1 MPSCQISPLRLSCD
15 FAADPLGI
23 DNPHPR
29 LSWQLSSRERGQVQS
44 AYRIIVGSSKD
55 AALAGQADVWDTGR
69 VESSDQLSI
78 EYQGPELKSFGKY
91 WWAVMVW
98 DSQGAPSRWSDPASW
113 EMGVLNPGD
122 WKGDWIAA
130 PDSIVW
136 GPLFRTEFDADGPIE
151 SARAYICGLGCCE
164 LYINGSKAGDSVF
177 DPAQTDYEHRAF
189 YVCHD
194 ITALLKQGR
203 NACGVMLGN
212 GWFNQDRVWGGLS
225 YGTPR
230 LLAMLRLVRADGTVL
245 VVSSGQDWKC
255 SAGPV
260 LKNNV
265 YAGEVYDARREIPGW
280 AEPGLDDSAWE
291 EVCVAEAPTPCLQ
304 AQPLQPI
311 RRMGELQPV
320 EITSP
325 EPRVYLYDLGQNFS
339 GWARI
344 HVDNAPRGAAITLRF
359 AEALDDRGRLSTGST
374 GVQHTGVVQTDTYI
388 CRGGGVEVYEPR
400 FTYHG
405 FRYVEV
411 TRYAGEPTVDELDGV
426 FVHTAV
432 ERRGEFESSDPM
444 LNRIHEAAVWTQL
457 SNLHGIPT
465 DCPHRERCGWLGD
478 AQVAAEMSIYN
489 FDMARL
495 WAKYLGDIETTS
507 RSGGPKMISP
517 GKRIPGDAT
526 PDWGTAVVQLPWYLY
541 LYYAD
546 IQTLKTCYPG
556 MERWLAHLGDIAEGH
571 IVSAGLGDWCAPDAL
586 AGYTPIPLTSTGYY
600 YFDARI
606 MEAASRALGR
616 ESDSRR
622 YGALADGIREAFV
635 SKFWDSETCSYGS
648 QTGNA
653 FALYLGLVPD
663 GFEQAAADAIAR
675 DVVEAHGGH
684 HNTGITGSRHLYWA
698 LSEYGHG
705 DVALGMLRKRDYP
718 SFGQLFD
725 LGATSMWENWGE
737 KWIDEQEGE
746 RSQSHPMQGGFDA
759 WFYSGLAGINPSP
772 EHPGFRHILLR
783 PQVAGDLEFV
793 RARYESVVGPIVSSW
808 RVEGDAFEWQI
819 EVPANATADVF
830 VPCPDAAAITES
842 GSPALDAPG
851 LSFARAEGGCAIFR
865 AGGGQYTFRC
875 PAPVRQ
881 QRVTMG

>member
-29 LSWQLSSRERGQVQS
+29 LSWQLSSTERGQVQS
-44 AYRIIVGSSKD
+44 AYRIIVASSKD
-55 AALAGQADVWDTGR
+55 TALAGQGDVWDTGR
-69 VESSDQLSI
+69 VESSDHLSI

-91 WWAVMVW
+91 WWAVMIW
-98 DSQGAPSRWSDPASW
+98 DSEDAPSAWSEPATW
-113 EMGVLNPGD
+113 EMGVLSTDD
-122 WKGDWIAA
+122 WEGEWISA
-130 PDSIVW
+130 PESIVW
-136 GPLFRTEFDADGPIE
+136 GPLFRTEFDVDGTLE
-151 SARAYICGLGCCE
+151 SARAYVCGLGCCE
-164 LYINGSKAGDSVF
+164 LYINGSKVGDSVF
-177 DPAQTDYEHRAF
+177 DPSQTDYEHRAF

-194 ITALLKQGR
+194 ITALLKPGR

-212 GWFNQDRVWGGLS
+212 GWFNQDRVWGGMS

-230 LLAMLRLVRADGTVL
+230 LLGMLRLVRTDGTV
-245 VVSSGQDWKC
+245 VAVSSGRDWKC
-255 SAGPV
+255 APGPV

-280 AEPGLDDSAWE
+280 AEPGLDGSAWE
-291 EVCVAEAPTPCLQ
+291 GVCIAEAPTPCLQ

-311 RRMGELQPV
+311 RRMGELRPV

-344 HVDNAPRGAAITLRF
+344 HVDNAPRGTAITLRF
-359 AEALDDRGRLSTGST
+359 AETIDDRGRLSTGST

-411 TRYAGEPTVDELDGV
+411 TRYAGEATVDELDGV

-432 ERRGEFESSDPM
+432 ERRGEFECSDPM
-444 LNRIHEAAVWTQL
+444 LNRIHKAAVWTQL

-517 GKRIPGDAT
+517 GKRISGDAT

-546 IQTLKTCYPG
+546 IQTLETCYPG
-556 MERWLAHLGDIAEGH
+556 MQSWLAHLGDIAEGH
-571 IVSAGLGDWCAPDAL
+571 IVSAGLGDWCAPNAL

-616 ESDSRR
+616 ESGSRR
-622 YGALADGIREAFV
+622 YGALADAIRAAFI
-635 SKFWDSETCSYGS
+635 SRFWDSETCSYGS

-663 GFEQAAADAIAR
+663 GFEQAAADALAR

-705 DVALGMLRKRDYP
+705 EVALGMLRKRDYP

-725 LGATSMWENWGE
+725 MGATSMWENWGE

-746 RSQSHPMQGGFDA
+746 RSQSHPMQGGLDA
-759 WFYSGLAGINPSP
+759 WFYNGLAGINPSP

-783 PQVAGDLEFV
+783 PQVMGDLEFV
-793 RARYESVVGPIVSSW
+793 CARYESVVGPIASCW

-830 VPCPDAAAITES
+830 VPCAEAASITES

-851 LSFARAEGGCAIFR
+851 LSFVRTGGGCAIFR

-875 PAPVRQ
+875 PVPVRHQ
-881 QRVTMG
+881 EVTMG